1 MKLDHK
7 DKILYPIA
15 FVLLILAFFF
25 YPAIEKNRDP
35 YGVIIYPMFF
45 AGILSGVVGF
55 VSGIKL
61 KGLYPLFSTILFLV
75 SIPLVFGAEQISSL
89 IEFVDFSIPHIV
101 VSYFGFFV
109 GIIGRWRGMNKRK
122 NITD

>member
-1 MKLDHK
+1 MKLNRK
-7 DKILYPIA
+7 DKILYPIVL
-15 FVLLILAFFF
+15 VLLLLSAFALPMMIK
-25 YPAIEKNRDP
+25 YSDP
-35 YGVIIYPMFF
+35 FGAVIYPIFI
-45 AGILSGVVGF
+45 AGMLSGVVGF

-61 KGLYPLFSTILFLV
+61 KGLYPLISAVVFLV
-75 SIPLVFGAEQISSL
+75 SIPIVFGAEQISDL
-89 IEFVDFSIPHIV
+89 YDAAGFSVPHIV